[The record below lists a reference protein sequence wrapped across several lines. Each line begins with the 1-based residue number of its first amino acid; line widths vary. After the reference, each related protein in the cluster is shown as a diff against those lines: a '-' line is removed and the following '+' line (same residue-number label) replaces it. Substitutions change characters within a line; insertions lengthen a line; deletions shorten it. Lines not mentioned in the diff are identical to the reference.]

1 MQIKL
6 KEEDVFNSVVF
17 EVLNDDSTSHKG
29 LQYIIIEFK
38 DVDSVELKF
47 KKRMIVLYLLR
58 LDCTNVSWKE
68 INREIENIMNARV
81 HCL

>member
-47 KKRMIVLYLLR
+47 KKRIIVLYLLR